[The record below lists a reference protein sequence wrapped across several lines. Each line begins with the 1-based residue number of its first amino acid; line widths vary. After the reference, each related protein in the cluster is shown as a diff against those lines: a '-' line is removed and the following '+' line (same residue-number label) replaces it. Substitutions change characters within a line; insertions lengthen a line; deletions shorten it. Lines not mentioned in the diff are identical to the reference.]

1 MITISPA
8 VADEV
13 KFLASAPKQV
23 IQGQQFQVVY
33 TLQNAGG
40 DGFRAPDFSG
50 FSVLYGPAT
59 SQSTSIS
66 WVNGKTS
73 KISEYTYT
81 YTLRADKEGS
91 YTFAAATIMVDGKQL
106 SSNSLRVQVLP
117 PDKNAPAS
125 SANGGMSGRQS
136 VQSAVED
143 PELFVRLILSKKS
156 VYEQEPILATI
167 KVYLRGGKFVGY
179 P

>member
-1 MITISPA
+1 MIQRLVFMVITCMITISPA

-23 IQGQQFQVVY
+23 IQGQQFQVVLY
-33 TLQNAGG
+33 VAECRWGTV
-40 DGFRAPDFSG
+40 FRAPDFSG

-117 PDKNAPAS
+117 PDKNAPAP

-143 PELFVRLILSKKS
+143 PECLSVLSYLKS
-156 VYEQEPILATI
+156 RFMSKNP
-167 KVYLRGGKFVGY
+167 F
-179 P
+179 

>member
-50 FSVLYGPAT
+50 FPF
-59 SQSTSIS
+59 
-66 WVNGKTS
+66 
-73 KISEYTYT
+73 YTA
-81 YTLRADKEGS
+81 L
-91 YTFAAATIMVDGKQL
+91 L
-106 SSNSLRVQVLP
+106 LHRVHRFL
-117 PDKNAPAS
+117 
-125 SANGGMSGRQS
+125 G
-136 VQSAVED
+136 
-143 PELFVRLILSKKS
+143 
-156 VYEQEPILATI
+156 
-167 KVYLRGGKFVGY
+167 
-179 P
+179 